1 MNLSTAAR
9 NAMIAIF
16 GAMEDLKMYS
26 GTMPANADATATGTL
41 LVNCSDS
48 ILNAT
53 VNEFGYASGVAT
65 LSFTDAGGSNNYIS
79 GSVPASGTIGY
90 ARALI
95 YDPVAMVNHAYDLTV
110 GAVASGADIELS
122 SLSVVTADTVKINSL
137 VLTMPAS

>member
-26 GTMPANADATATGTL
+26 GTMPANADATVTGTL

-48 ILNAT
+48 ILNAY

-65 LSFTDAGGSNNYIS
+65 LSFTDAGSNNYIS

-90 ARALI
+90 ARAII
-95 YDPVAMVNHAYDLTV
+95 YNPNAVANYAYDLTV
-110 GAVASGADIELS
+110 GTVGSGADIELS

-137 VLTMPAS
+137 ALTMPAS